1 MSIKEW
7 NNSIIFMHKI
17 LDGEADK
24 SYGIHV
30 AKLAGLPF
38 SVTKK
43 ASQILNHLEKE
54 KKNKNLKK
62 IDKTQSSEINA
73 SENFFEEFDKI
84 DINNISPLDSLNILN
99 KLKLLRNSND

>member
-1 MSIKEW
+1 
-7 NNSIIFMHKI
+7 MHKI

-30 AKLAGLPF
+30 AKLAGLPI

-43 ASQILNHLEKE
+43 ASQLLHHLEND

-62 IDKTQSSEINA
+62 VDLTLSSEINA

-84 DINNISPLDSLNILN
+84 DINNMSPLDSLNILN
-99 KLKLLRNSND
+99 KLSCL

>member
-1 MSIKEW
+1 
-7 NNSIIFMHKI
+7 MHKI

-24 SYGIHV
+24 SYGIHD
-30 AKLAGLPF
+30 AKLAGLPS

-43 ASQILNHLEKE
+43 ASQILSHLENE
-54 KKNKNLKK
+54 KKNIKK

-84 DINNISPLDSLNILN
+84 DINHISPLDSLNILN
-99 KLKLLRNSND
+99 KFKLLRNSND